1 MHTIN
6 NKQTTQKSN
15 NKQCTTVNEWMNEC
29 YKMVFPPITIIS
41 SWNMHPTSFICPSL
55 FIFLFF
61 SLKHILITAHHHFM
75 PPSSSLSLSSGLLL
89 LCKCASWNNGEN
101 LSRINTHGV
110 HLQINTQSS
119 AGLCIKHEL
128 LHRKAKSLLALLSVC
143 SPFRQWGRLP
153 TMHCRNTL

>member
-1 MHTIN
+1 MYN
-6 NKQTTQKSN
+6 SELM
-15 NKQCTTVNEWMNEC
+15 NEWMLQNGLS
-29 YKMVFPPITIIS
+29 I
-41 SWNMHPTSFICPSL
+41 NHNNQQ
-55 FIFLFF
+55 
-61 SLKHILITAHHHFM
+61 LKHAPHFLYLSLSVYFFIIFFFFKAHLNY
-75 PPSSSLSLSSGLLL
+75 SSSPLYAPLLLSSGLLL

-143 SPFRQWGRLP
+143 SPFSQWGRLP